1 MSSFSN
7 NHFSIETILRLYIY
21 IFNNWIFFT
30 AIEAQIREI
39 QAKKNELPE
48 NGSGKGVSLGDP
60 YYDSDIYD
68 NAGHT
73 GKSRYDGYVTSIAAN
88 DEVEDE
94 DVENVAI
101 SQKRPGYT
109 APASLLNDI
118 AQVMLYWVTY
128 NLGKMTHNLIKLPWN

>member
-1 MSSFSN
+1 MF
-7 NHFSIETILRLYIY
+7 L
-21 IFNNWIFFT
+21 

-48 NGSGKGVSLGDP
+48 NGSGKGVSLADT

-68 NAGHT
+68 SSGQT

-88 DEVEDE
+88 DENEDE
-94 DVENVAI
+94 DVENVPI
-101 SQKRPGYT
+101 TQKRPGYT

-118 AQVMLYWVTY
+118 AQVIIVSVLLVFV
-128 NLGKMTHNLIKLPWN
+128 NLNCYFCKSQ

>member
-1 MSSFSN
+1 MRS
-7 NHFSIETILRLYIY
+7 LCV
-21 IFNNWIFFT
+21 T

-39 QAKKNELPE
+39 QSKKNELPE
-48 NGSGKGVSLGDP
+48 NGSGKGVSLGET
-60 YYDSDIYD
+60 YYDNDIYD
-68 NAGHT
+68 NAGQV

-94 DVENVAI
+94 DVENVPI

-118 AQVMLYWVTY
+118 AQVS
-128 NLGKMTHNLIKLPWN
+128 

>member
-1 MSSFSN
+1 M
-7 NHFSIETILRLYIY
+7 
-21 IFNNWIFFT
+21 
-30 AIEAQIREI
+30 
-39 QAKKNELPE
+39 
-48 NGSGKGVSLGDP
+48 SLGDT

-68 NAGHT
+68 NAGQG

-94 DVENVAI
+94 DVENVPV

-118 AQVMLYWVTY
+118 AQVIHYFYITEITGRSINAQLH
-128 NLGKMTHNLIKLPWN
+128 LLDP

>member
-1 MSSFSN
+1 MPHCIFIDIDKKQECYKTCFITFVSS
-7 NHFSIETILRLYIY
+7 
-21 IFNNWIFFT
+21 FT
-30 AIEAQIREI
+30 AIEAQIKEIQSKKKEI
-39 QAKKNELPE
+39 QAE
-48 NGSGKGVSLGDP
+48 NGNNKGVSLGET

-68 NAGHT
+68 SSGQA

-94 DVENVAI
+94 DVENVPT

-118 AQVMLYWVTY
+118 AQVSTQ
-128 NLGKMTHNLIKLPWN
+128 N

>member
-1 MSSFSN
+1 MCRRVFWFSFFFHSN
-7 NHFSIETILRLYIY
+7 YLFIS
-21 IFNNWIFFT
+21 

-39 QAKKNELPE
+39 QSKKNELPE
-48 NGSGKGVSLGDP
+48 NGSNKGVSLGET

-68 NAGHT
+68 NAGQG

-94 DVENVAI
+94 DVENVPI

-118 AQVMLYWVTY
+118 AQVFIQFL
-128 NLGKMTHNLIKLPWN
+128 

>member
-1 MSSFSN
+1 MLHYFCFLFHSYWSSN
-7 NHFSIETILRLYIY
+7 QRNTIQ
-21 IFNNWIFFT
+21 
-30 AIEAQIREI
+30 EKEI
-39 QAKKNELPE
+39 QAE
-48 NGSGKGVSLGDP
+48 NGNNKGVSLGET

-68 NAGHT
+68 SSGQA

-94 DVENVAI
+94 DVENVPT

-118 AQVMLYWVTY
+118 AQVST
-128 NLGKMTHNLIKLPWN
+128 